1 VVGDVVMRARIT
13 PEWIV
18 CAGGARS
25 VVDGVVT
32 CPLGTFSAWTDCLA
46 CHALEGVQDD
56 RDRARFCSTEPVA
69 HQADAKPTTPTG
81 SWAELIIELL

>member
-1 VVGDVVMRARIT
+1 MRTAIT

-18 CAGGARS
+18 CTGGARS

-32 CPLGTFSAWTDCLA
+32 CPLGTFSPWTDCLA
-46 CHALEGVQDD
+46 CHALEGVEDD
-56 RDRARFCSTEPVA
+56 RDRGRLCSTELA
-69 HQADAKPTTPTG
+69 ADQTAAGPTTPTG